1 MSVRTRDW
9 LKFGTLVAIAFGFGL
24 AFASALR
31 LPSRSDATESIA
43 AAQAAA
49 PRLPAPALRSTADLG
64 DAVVSVAEHVK
75 PAGVLLPSQPVER
88 AQDQRL
94 PPGFED
100 FFPNLRRR
108 PQVEQG
114 SGSGFIVSGDGYI
127 LTNNHVVAGADKVTV
142 KLYDKR
148 EFTAKVVGTDP
159 NTDVAVIKIDTRGL
173 PTVQFGNSDSTRVG
187 EWALAIGN
195 PLGEAFAFTVTA
207 GIVSAKGRLLQGL
220 QQTRYAIQDF
230 IQTDAAINPGNSGG
244 PLVNIRGQVVGINS
258 AIASDNGLS
267 AGYGFAIPINLART
281 VMEQL
286 VKTGHVERAVM
297 GIGIVDA
304 DENDA
309 AAVGLKQITGVVVK
323 SYTDDNSPAKKAGV
337 QLGDVIVALDG
348 EPIDNTPQ
356 LQQKVAFKKPGDAVE
371 ITVLRQGGE
380 RKTLSVRL
388 ARAPSE
394 ADSEVASA
402 GAKPKG
408 EATKEEMLG
417 VSVQPLTQD
426 DAQNPRLKP
435 VVDRGGGLVITDVAP
450 DGPAYQRL
458 RSADDPGGP
467 DIIVAVNSVPTRT
480 RAALRQAL
488 SKVKPGDVVTLQV
501 LTRTGDS
508 SDGWLGSVV
517 RIRAR
522 WSSAPDR
529 LAGLEIK
536 QGEAAEAV
544 IRLPVAAHCLDELG
558 QRLVLL
564 RLGDVEIVERD
575 ASDHVAVVGYL
586 EALRP
591 HRVGLGR
598 QGHGATGVC
607 QLQGGEV
614 RVVRDLAEGR
624 LGGAGHALAIG
635 FRRLHAVPAGPPLHQ
650 RHLHREREL
659 PRVEQMLIHEA
670 RLRRRRVEAEA
681 GRHGG
686 PDAARQ
692 LRLGHMPPRQHVLQ
706 RRIAHGGSVAQ
717 RFRDRARRVGI
728 EIRQS
733 GAHHHLQRRPGR

>member
-9 LKFGTLVAIAFGFGL
+9 LKFGTLVAIAFVFGL
-24 AFASALR
+24 AFASTLS
-31 LPSRSDATESIA
+31 LPSRSGATESIA

-49 PRLPAPALRSTADLG
+49 PRLAAPALKSTADLG
-64 DAVVSVAEHVK
+64 DAFVSVAEHVK
-75 PAGVLLPSQPVER
+75 PAVVFIRSQHVER

-114 SGSGFIVSGDGYI
+114 SGSGFIVSGDGFI

-207 GIVSAKGRLLQGL
+207 GIVSAKGRLLAGL

-244 PLVNIRGQVVGINS
+244 PLVNIRGQVIGINS
-258 AIASDNGLS
+258 AIASETGFY

-281 VMEQL
+281 VMDQL
-286 VKTGHVERAVM
+286 VKSGHVERAVM
-297 GIGIVDA
+297 GVGIVDA

-348 EPIDNTPQ
+348 ESIDNTPQ
-356 LQQKVAFKKPGDAVE
+356 LQQKVAFKKPGDLVA

-380 RKTLSVRL
+380 RKTLNVRL

-417 VSVQPLTQD
+417 VSVQPLTRD

-467 DIIVAVNSVPTRT
+467 DIIVAVNGEPTRT
-480 RAALRQAL
+480 RAALRDAL
-488 SKVKPGDVVTLQV
+488 RKIKAGDVVTLQV
-501 LTRTGDS
+501 LSRTGDS

-522 WSSAPDR
+522 
-529 LAGLEIK
+529 
-536 QGEAAEAV
+536 
-544 IRLPVAAHCLDELG
+544 
-558 QRLVLL
+558 
-564 RLGDVEIVERD
+564 
-575 ASDHVAVVGYL
+575 
-586 EALRP
+586 
-591 HRVGLGR
+591 
-598 QGHGATGVC
+598 
-607 QLQGGEV
+607 
-614 RVVRDLAEGR
+614 
-624 LGGAGHALAIG
+624 
-635 FRRLHAVPAGPPLHQ
+635 
-650 RHLHREREL
+650 
-659 PRVEQMLIHEA
+659 
-670 RLRRRRVEAEA
+670 
-681 GRHGG
+681 
-686 PDAARQ
+686 
-692 LRLGHMPPRQHVLQ
+692 
-706 RRIAHGGSVAQ
+706 
-717 RFRDRARRVGI
+717 
-728 EIRQS
+728 
-733 GAHHHLQRRPGR
+733 